1 MMSLMVTDLRLM
13 RLVMKEPC
21 PGCGIFAAFALLL
34 TDPMRQRRVVLCC
47 AVLAPLA
54 VSARRTADRFSR
66 GYRF

>member
-54 VSARRTADRFSR
+54 VARRGTADRLSTDR
-66 GYRF
+66 RF